1 MARAASTGEAEYRQ
15 AYSSELIGEDR
26 RFDVVIS
33 NHVLHHLG
41 DDGLRTVLGD
51 SRALS
56 RGLVLHS
63 DIARS
68 RTAFAAYA
76 AAITPLAP
84 GSFLRTDG
92 LRSIRRSWTPSEL
105 TRHLA
110 ADPAYAGWRVERP
123 APFRLLLTSSAEP
136 RGAS

>member
-1 MARAASTGEAEYRQ
+1 MAFAEGRKVGDGLDPETNMGPLIHARRLEAME
-15 AYSSELIGEDR
+15 
-26 RFDVVIS
+26 
-33 NHVLHHLG
+33 
-41 DDGLRTVLGD
+41 LRTVLGD

-92 LRSIRRSWTPSEL
+92 LLSIRRSWTPSEL

>member
-1 MARAASTGEAEYRQ
+1 M
-15 AYSSELIGEDR
+15 
-26 RFDVVIS
+26 
-33 NHVLHHLG
+33 
-41 DDGLRTVLGD
+41 
-51 SRALS
+51 
-56 RGLVLHS
+56 LHS

-123 APFRLLLTSSAEP
+123 ALFRLLLTSSAEP